1 MKRVKVEVEQ
11 TVVRYGFD
19 SALILV
25 EAGKRL
31 ALTQRDNTRFH
42 LQKLVIVPD
51 LGHERPIVDTIVK
64 A

>member
-1 MKRVKVEVEQ
+1 VKVEVDQ
-11 TVVRYGFD
+11 IVVRYGFD
-19 SALILV
+19 PALILV

-31 ALTQRDNTRFH
+31 ALTQRDDTRF
-42 LQKLVIVPD
+42 QMPMLVIVPD